1 MLRSVGNSKQPFYCV
16 AVTAGCNIAL
26 DCLFMGGFRW
36 GVRGAALATVLAQWA
51 SFVVCLVYVLR
62 SPGLVWPGL
71 AADFFPQG

>member
-1 MLRSVGNSKQPFYCV
+1 MCIRDRPFYCV

-62 SPGLVWPGL
+62 HRDCLLYTSRCV
-71 AADFFPQG
+71 